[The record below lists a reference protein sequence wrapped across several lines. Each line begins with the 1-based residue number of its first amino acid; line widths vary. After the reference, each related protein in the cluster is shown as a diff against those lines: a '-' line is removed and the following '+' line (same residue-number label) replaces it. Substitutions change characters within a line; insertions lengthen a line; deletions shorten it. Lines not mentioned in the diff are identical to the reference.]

1 MEGGKRIY
9 EIGVSEFKT
18 ILIHRCCRWSCA
30 IKFAW
35 SESAKI
41 DFMELFKE
49 KRLEMNNYKS
59 FIEIIEIDLLYPD
72 LEFAN
77 PML

>member
-1 MEGGKRIY
+1 
-9 EIGVSEFKT
+9 
-18 ILIHRCCRWSCA
+18 
-30 IKFAW
+30 
-35 SESAKI
+35 
-41 DFMELFKE
+41 MELFKE

-77 PML
+77 PMLWTQRVASNAVVFSRKLGPRTEAVNALAFI